1 MAMVIKGNS
10 LISIPDNRVDDYLA
24 RGYDLASEAGTVVKK
39 AVPTDKAELQKLYT
53 EQVAEIANLKN
64 QLAGNNQPKKD
75 DGELEAV
82 KKELAEMQ
90 ESYDKLVKMYEELE
104 EERDNLQAEVE
115 KLKAPAPKKSTRAKK
130 SE

>member
-53 EQVAEIANLKN
+53 EQVAEIANLRN
-64 QLAGNNQPKKD
+64 QLAGKNQPKRD
-75 DGELEAV
+75 EELEAI

-90 ESYDKLVKMYEELE
+90 ENYDKLVKMYEELE
-104 EERDNLQAEVE
+104 EERDNLQEEVE
-115 KLKAPAPKKSTRAKK
+115 KLKAPKKSTRAKK

>member
-53 EQVAEIANLKN
+53 EHIAEIANLKN
-64 QLAGNNQPKKD
+64 QLAEKNQQKN
-75 DGELEAV
+75 DGELEAI

-115 KLKAPAPKKSTRAKK
+115 KLNAPAPKKSTRAKK

>member
-24 RGYDLASEAGTVVKK
+24 RGYSIASEAGTVLKK

-64 QLAGNNQPKKD
+64 QLAGNNQPKQDK
-75 DGELEAV
+75 ELEAV

-90 ESYDKLVKMYEELE
+90 ENYDKLVKMYEELE

-115 KLKAPAPKKSTRAKK
+115 KLKAPKKSTRAKK

>member
-10 LISIPDNRVDDYLA
+10 LINIPDNRVDDYLE
-24 RGYDLASEAGTVVKK
+24 RGYDLASVAGTVVKK

-53 EQVAEIANLKN
+53 EQVAKIANLEKALAKN
-64 QLAGNNQPKKD
+64 NKPED

-90 ESYDKLVKMYEELE
+90 KSYDNLVKMYEELE
-104 EERDNLQAEVE
+104 EERDSLKAEVE